1 MHGGNSPGAPR
12 GNQHNFKHGFYSAA
26 AIAERREM
34 AQLRKIERYLRDQI
48 P

>member
-12 GNQHNFKHGFYSAA
+12 GNQHNFKHGHYSAA
-26 AIAERREM
+26 AIAERREL
-34 AQLRKIERYLRDQI
+34 ARYRKIERYLRDQI